1 MTKGERH
8 NSGQKS
14 ARRRQRGWRR
24 RAVRTIIIL
33 AVLAVVVG
41 GAFYVWGPEPAAH
54 VGRSA
59 PPFALP
65 DAKGQ
70 TVSLVEFLGKQ
81 PVVLAFY
88 MFAG

>member
-1 MTKGERH
+1 MAKGERH

-14 ARRRQRGWRR
+14 ARRRQRRWRR
-24 RAVRTIIIL
+24 RAVRTVIVL

-41 GAFYVWGPEPAAH
+41 GAIYLWGPEPAAD
-54 VGRSA
+54 VGQPA
-59 PPFALP
+59 PPFVLP
-65 DAKGQ
+65 DATGQ
-70 TVSLVEFLGKQ
+70 TVSFSEFLGKQ